1 MANVTTKQQDV
12 DCVTVAFCP
21 RTDTNGT
28 VNTTGHVFLDK
39 STYGIRYASSEGK
52 IKIGAYIN

>member
-1 MANVTTKQQDV
+1 MTTKQQDV